1 MSEAFYTIKEIA
13 TQLKVSEKTVSNWIK
28 DGSLDSYKV
37 GRLVRISEEHLQ
49 NFLTNKNG
57 EN

>member
-1 MSEAFYTIKEIA
+1 MSESFYTIKEIA
-13 TQLKVSEKTVSNWIK
+13 IHLKVSEKTVSNWIK
-28 DGSLDSYKV
+28 DGALESYKV